1 MVGQLEALRKLQELD
16 GELYRLRMLQRKKP
30 LELEEAK
37 QHVADHQATAKAAE
51 NALKALQVKQK
62 EAELELANREGI
74 IKKLQT
80 QLFQVKTNKEY
91 AAIQQEVAQAKADV
105 SLFEETIL
113 KLLDQIEAARQ
124 ASKGEQ
130 AKTVEEQQKL
140 AQQQT
145 RIAQDLTEIEQ
156 RIATLD
162 HQRTTVTPSVT
173 KEFLGTYERIL
184 AAREGLALVPMINQR
199 ACGGCHMQLTPQTI
213 NQCLLKATLVTCQSC
228 SRILYAEDRA

>member
-37 QHVADHQATAKAAE
+37 QHLADHQAAAKAAE
-51 NALKALQVKQK
+51 NALKALQLKQK
-62 EAELELANREGI
+62 EAELELANREGV

-91 AAIQQEVAQAKADV
+91 AAIQQEIAQAKADV

-113 KLLDQIEAARQ
+113 KLLDEIEAARQ
-124 ASKGEQ
+124 ASKAEQ
-130 AKTVEEQQKL
+130 AKTAEEQQQL
-140 AQQQT
+140 AQQQA
-145 RIAQDLTEIEQ
+145 RITQDLAEIEQ

-162 HQRTTVTPSVT
+162 HQRTTITPSVN
-173 KEFLGTYERIL
+173 KEFLSTYERIL

-213 NQCLLKATLVTCQSC
+213 NQCLLKATLVTCESC
-228 SRILYAEDRA
+228 SRILYLEDRA